1 MRDRLQHAWCVPV
14 LHPAAHRPGRARN
27 LMRSQPLAAQF
38 FIMKH
43 LRDTRERRSREGMCK
58 CMLVGGISRGGGEK
72 TMALNRRQFLK
83 AGTFGIAAAALT
95 SAARSA
101 AMPSH
106 TLRVALLHMAP
117 RPGDLAHNRRLV
129 ETAVTTAAGLGAA
142 WVLTPELC
150 ICGYDFADEIGTDW
164 IVPPPDP
171 WMRDFCQLVARL
183 HVTVF
188 LSHPERDPRTAKLH
202 NSVFVIAADGTILG
216 THRKIN
222 TLRVSAEA
230 WSSPGDRATP
240 IPSEPFRRVGILI
253 CADAYS
259 PGIAQSLQAQG
270 AELLVSSA
278 AWAPGLHG
286 PDGEWERCTRDT
298 ALPLFVCNRTGP
310 DRTLDFTGA
319 ESVIVK
325 GGQRL
330 LTFRSERSAIFTFDW
345 DLRTQTLVTPAYQR
359 TDL

>member
-1 MRDRLQHAWCVPV
+1 
-14 LHPAAHRPGRARN
+14 
-27 LMRSQPLAAQF
+27 
-38 FIMKH
+38 
-43 LRDTRERRSREGMCK
+43 
-58 CMLVGGISRGGGEK
+58 
-72 TMALNRRQFLK
+72 MALTRRQFLT
-83 AGTFGIAAAALT
+83 AGTFGIVAAAMT
-95 SAARSA
+95 SASLSA
-101 AMPSH
+101 AMAGH
-106 TLRVALLHMAP
+106 TLRVALLHLAP

-129 ETAVTTAAGLGAA
+129 ETAVTTAVGRGAT
-142 WVLTPELC
+142 WILTPELC
-150 ICGYDFADEIGTDW
+150 ISGYAFTDEIGTDW

-171 WMRDFCQLVARL
+171 WMRDFCQQVARL

-188 LSHPERDPRTAKLH
+188 LSHPERDRQTAKLH

-216 THRKIN
+216 QHRKIN
-222 TLRVSAEA
+222 TLRVGDEA
-230 WSSPGDRATP
+230 WSSAGNRVTP
-240 IPSEPFRRVGILI
+240 IPAEPFRQVGIPI

-259 PGIAQSLQAQG
+259 PGIARSLQAQG

-298 ALPLFVCNRTGP
+298 GLPLFVCNRTGP

-325 GGQRL
+325 DGERL
-330 LTFRSERSAIFTFDW
+330 LSLRSERSAIFTIEW
-345 DLRTQTLVTPAYQR
+345 DLKTQTLVSSAYQR